1 MRKQQTERFSL
12 MREETEKLTETML
25 NSPPAGNF
33 TKTTGAFGADQ
44 GSGRGDFRRVPGQN
58 SQGLWRAEGNSDSI
72 EAGGNPQFGRISD
85 TYTILEIVGSGSGGI
100 VYKAYHKR
108 LRKYVVLKKMR
119 VPHRRLEE
127 NRRETDI
134 LKQLRHS
141 YLPGVIDFINISG
154 EIYTVM
160 DFIEGESLERY
171 IAAGRRFAP
180 GEAVRYVTQLLEALA
195 YLHSQTIP
203 VIHGDI
209 KPSNIMLTP
218 DGNICLIDFNISGYL
233 TDSPVVVAGYTAGY
247 ASPEQE
253 QAIRE
258 AIHSGRNV
266 RPDAIDVRSDLY
278 SAAAV
283 LYTLL
288 TGMKP
293 VRDWNAMQGVLVR
306 RGISDGIIQVMY
318 RALRPFPDDRYACA
332 ADMLTELRNYRKL
345 ESGYRK
351 KILRRRIFVAA
362 AAAAAIIAMI
372 AAAFALQTG
381 KGNKEKEYASL
392 LASLETMA
400 DRVSD
405 NGRDTENTFQGTG
418 SYEQT
423 GDKDI
428 LKEEGGGQ
436 SEQSGVS
443 NDEAMDLYTRCA
455 GLYPD
460 RCAPKAE
467 MARFLYSSGQY
478 EECIRFI
485 RGNVTDVNTTI
496 SASGEA
502 ADYGKVYYLLGSSYA
517 QTGRPE
523 EAVQAYSDAV
533 DLDDSNA
540 EYYRDYAIALARTG
554 DSARAELVLE
564 EAEQKGLAQAQTAL
578 VRGEICFNSGR
589 YEEAAAYFTACI
601 QEAQT
606 DSDLLR
612 AYLFAARAYEQMGIT
627 EENMNSAA
635 ELLEEARRTLSE
647 EDRAPVLESLARIYI
662 HLFDL
667 TGENGDAQKGIRVFQ
682 EVIRSGW
689 STAMTYN
696 NIIVLLQKTGDLDS
710 AQEYA
715 EEMTSRYPDDYRSFK
730 RMAFLENA
738 LQENKGQE
746 ERDYRNFENYY
757 LKARDFY
764 EQQNDAS
771 EDNEMGILTDVY
783 DQLVSKGW
791 L

>member
-25 NSPPAGNF
+25 ISPPPGNF

-318 RALRPFPDDRYACA
+318 RALRPFPRPVEMSSC
-332 ADMLTELRNYRKL
+332 KV
-345 ESGYRK
+345 
-351 KILRRRIFVAA
+351 F
-362 AAAAAIIAMI
+362 
-372 AAAFALQTG
+372 
-381 KGNKEKEYASL
+381 SL
-392 LASLETMA
+392 VPTPPSPSAPEPTKY
-400 DRVSD
+400 
-405 NGRDTENTFQGTG
+405 F
-418 SYEQT
+418 
-423 GDKDI
+423 
-428 LKEEGGGQ
+428 LK
-436 SEQSGVS
+436 
-443 NDEAMDLYTRCA
+443 Y
-455 GLYPD
+455 
-460 RCAPKAE
+460 
-467 MARFLYSSGQY
+467 
-478 EECIRFI
+478 
-485 RGNVTDVNTTI
+485 
-496 SASGEA
+496 
-502 ADYGKVYYLLGSSYA
+502 
-517 QTGRPE
+517 
-523 EAVQAYSDAV
+523 
-533 DLDDSNA
+533 
-540 EYYRDYAIALARTG
+540 
-554 DSARAELVLE
+554 
-564 EAEQKGLAQAQTAL
+564 
-578 VRGEICFNSGR
+578 CFFS
-589 YEEAAAYFTACI
+589 
-601 QEAQT
+601 
-606 DSDLLR
+606 
-612 AYLFAARAYEQMGIT
+612 
-627 EENMNSAA
+627 
-635 ELLEEARRTLSE
+635 
-647 EDRAPVLESLARIYI
+647 
-662 HLFDL
+662 
-667 TGENGDAQKGIRVFQ
+667 
-682 EVIRSGW
+682 
-689 STAMTYN
+689 
-696 NIIVLLQKTGDLDS
+696 
-710 AQEYA
+710 
-715 EEMTSRYPDDYRSFK
+715 
-730 RMAFLENA
+730 
-738 LQENKGQE
+738 
-746 ERDYRNFENYY
+746 
-757 LKARDFY
+757 
-764 EQQNDAS
+764 
-771 EDNEMGILTDVY
+771 
-783 DQLVSKGW
+783 
-791 L
+791 